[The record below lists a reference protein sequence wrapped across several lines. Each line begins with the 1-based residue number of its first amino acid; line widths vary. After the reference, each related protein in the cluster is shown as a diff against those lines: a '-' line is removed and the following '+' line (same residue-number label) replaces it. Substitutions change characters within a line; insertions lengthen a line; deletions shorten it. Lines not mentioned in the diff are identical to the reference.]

1 MGVTFSYD
9 ESGTLPQL
17 PQELAIALFQ
27 CARELVFN
35 VAKHASATTGSVELA
50 GGDSEVLLTVA
61 DDGKGFV
68 SGDAPRSPG
77 STGGSGLF
85 SIRERVAL
93 FGGQLSIVTSATGS
107 RVTLRMPVVSAAGR
121 GTVGESAPR
130 QGDPGN
136 PQAQA

>member
-1 MGVTFSYD
+1 V
-9 ESGTLPQL
+9 PKL

-35 VAKHASATTGSVELA
+35 VAKHASATTGSVELEA
-50 GGDSEVLLTVA
+50 DDGEVLLTVA

-68 SGDAPRSPG
+68 SGDAPQSPG
-77 STGGSGLF
+77 STGGYGLF

-93 FGGQLSIVTSATGS
+93 FGGRLSIVTNANGS
-107 RVTLRMPVVSAAGR
+107 RVTLRMPVASAARR
-121 GTVGESAPR
+121 GTFGAAAPR
-130 QGDPGN
+130 QDDPGN